1 MSKVSL
7 REIERSD
14 VAIINRWRSDRT
26 IVDYLGSAFR
36 YVAIEVDERWY
47 DQYLAS
53 RTNNV
58 RLAICLAEGRLVGA
72 VYLLDIDWVS
82 RNAEFAIWIGERS
95 AQGKK
100 IGETATRLALD
111 HAFGDLSIER
121 IYLRVLTHNE
131 PAIQLYR
138 KIGFVEEGVQRQA
151 TFKNGRYHDLLMM
164 ALLRNEYVLTQSS
177 ARGCS

>member
-14 VAIINRWRSDRT
+14 LATINRWRSDRS
-26 IVDYLGSAFR
+26 VLDCLGAAFR

-47 DQYLAS
+47 EQYLAG
-53 RTNNV
+53 RNNNI
-58 RLAICLAEGRLVGA
+58 RLAICLPEGRLVGA

-82 RNAEFAIWIGERS
+82 RSAEYAIWIGEPS

-100 IGETATRLALD
+100 SGETATRLALD
-111 HAFGDLSIER
+111 HAFGDLNLER
-121 IYLRVLTHNE
+121 IHLCVLTHNKR
-131 PAIQLYR
+131 AIQLYR
-138 KIGFVEEGVQRQA
+138 KIGFVEEGVQRRA

-164 ALLRNEYVLTQSS
+164 AVLRDEYVLTQSS
-177 ARGCS
+177 VAD